1 MSIAMINETM
11 PALME
16 GRQAA
21 HERLWQLLDR
31 WMELDESRATW
42 EEVEELYHAIVAF
55 WYAHPGEADAWYEAW
70 RASRPACHY

>member
-1 MSIAMINETM
+1 MAVATISETM

-21 HERLWQLLDR
+21 QDHLWHLLDQ

-42 EEVEELYHAIVAF
+42 EEVEALYREIVDCWRAYPDAAEA
-55 WYAHPGEADAWYEAW
+55 WYAAWHEA
-70 RASRPACHY
+70 RGACHT